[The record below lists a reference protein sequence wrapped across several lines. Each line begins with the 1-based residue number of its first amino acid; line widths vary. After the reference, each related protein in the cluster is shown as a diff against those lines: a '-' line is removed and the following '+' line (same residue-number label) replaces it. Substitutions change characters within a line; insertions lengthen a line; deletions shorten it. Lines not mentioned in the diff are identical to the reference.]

1 MFDHNLHP
9 IVARVLRPAAA
20 GLVRVGITPDFVT
33 VSGFV
38 IGMASVPLLAT
49 QNYEFALILMLANRL
64 CDGLDGAM
72 ARISG
77 PTHRGAFIDI
87 AFDFFFYSVVP
98 FGFAVAD
105 PEANAVAAA
114 SLLLAF
120 VGTSSSF
127 LSFAVIAQRR
137 GLTSKAFPG
146 KGIYYLGGLTEG
158 AETIAVMM
166 AMCLWPAAFPALAWS
181 FSLLCLVTTVTRW
194 LWGWRTFTDLK
205 A

>member
-1 MFDHNLHP
+1 MFDHNIHP
-9 IVARVLRPAAA
+9 VVTKALRPLAAR
-20 GLVRVGITPDFVT
+20 LVKGGVSADFVT
-33 VSGFV
+33 IIGFL

-49 QNYEFALILMLANRL
+49 QNYEFALAFILVNRL
-64 CDGLDGAM
+64 CDGLDGAI
-72 ARISG
+72 AHLSG

-87 AFDFFFYSVVP
+87 AFDFFFYSAIP

-105 PEANAVAAA
+105 PEANAIAAA
-114 SLLLAF
+114 GLLLAF

-158 AETIAVMM
+158 AETIAVVM
-166 AMCLWPAAFPALAWS
+166 AMCLWPAGFPVLAWS
-181 FSLLCLVTTVTRW
+181 FSFLCLVTTVSRW
-194 LWGWRTFTDLK
+194 LWGWRAFADLK
-205 A
+205 P